1 MFFCNVN
8 DISLEN
14 FSHIKRKTFMGNF
27 SFRLRKVV
35 TSTNN
40 SIELAI
46 SKIIIKFSLK
56 DVKALAIF
64 LEDVEG
70 KFDLL
75 TDKTDEIKPSN

>member
-1 MFFCNVN
+1 
-8 DISLEN
+8 
-14 FSHIKRKTFMGNF
+14 MGNF